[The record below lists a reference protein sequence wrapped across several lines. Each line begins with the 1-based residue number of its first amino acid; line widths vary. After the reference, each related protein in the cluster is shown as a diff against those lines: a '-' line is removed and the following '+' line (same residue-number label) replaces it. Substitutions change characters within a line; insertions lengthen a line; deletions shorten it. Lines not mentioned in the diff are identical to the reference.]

1 MGACAGYSDAL
12 DWCHSPECPPL
23 IEAEV
28 EHLPGVQAARA
39 YRSMHLTSVL
49 FDPDVVDPETIR
61 DTIVSAGFDA
71 YVIERRFPH

>member
-1 MGACAGYSDAL
+1 
-12 DWCHSPECPPL
+12 
-23 IEAEV
+23 
-28 EHLPGVQAARA
+28 
-39 YRSMHLTSVL
+39 MHLTSVL

>member
-1 MGACAGYSDAL
+1 VDAIHIKTEGMHCAQ
-12 DWCHSPECPPL
+12 CPPL

-39 YRSMHLTSVL
+39 YRSLHLTSVL
-49 FDPDVVDPETIR
+49 FDPETVDPATIR
-61 DTIVSAGFDA
+61 DTIARAGFEA